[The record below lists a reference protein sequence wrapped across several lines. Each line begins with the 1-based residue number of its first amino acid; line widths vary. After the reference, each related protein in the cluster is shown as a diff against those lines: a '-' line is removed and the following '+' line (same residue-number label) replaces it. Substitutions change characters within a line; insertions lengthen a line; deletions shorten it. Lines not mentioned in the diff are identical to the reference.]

1 MNLLLVAL
9 GGFIG
14 SIARYSISLKL
25 NKRIFSTWIVNISG
39 SMFLAFLFKFNQ
51 DGMISN
57 SIWLFLGVG
66 FCGAYTT
73 FSTFGNETLNLLVKK
88 RYWKAISYVF
98 SSFFVSIAVVLII
111 LRLF

>member
-14 SIARYSISLKL
+14 SIARYAISLQL
-25 NKRIFSTWIVNISG
+25 NKRILATWVVNISG
-39 SMFLAFLFKFNQ
+39 SMFLAFLLKFNQ
-51 DGMISN
+51 DGMISDK
-57 SIWLFLGVG
+57 IWLFLGAG

-73 FSTFGNETLNLLVKK
+73 FSTFGNETLNLLLEK
-88 RYWKAISYVF
+88 RYWKAIGYVF
-98 SSFFVSIAVVLII
+98 SSFFVSIAVVLLV